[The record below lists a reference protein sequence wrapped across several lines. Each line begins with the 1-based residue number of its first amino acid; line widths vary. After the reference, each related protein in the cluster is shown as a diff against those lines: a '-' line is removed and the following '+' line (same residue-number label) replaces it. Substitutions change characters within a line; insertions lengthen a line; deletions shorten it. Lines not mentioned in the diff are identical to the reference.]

1 MWSLDL
7 TSGMDTRCPPWN
19 QLQNNEDLGT
29 EDVQPYTDGVAFRGI
44 QDRTVNV
51 QAGDGGT
58 TAMDNMVTYNVSS
71 QTWEQTP
78 INQNGPLPESRSQM
92 TATVNQ
98 TTGFAWFYGGRTA
111 HTSEAHIQENFV
123 SL

>member
-7 TSGMDTRCPPWN
+7 TSGMNTHCPSWS

-29 EDVQPYTDGVAFRGI
+29 EGVQSYTDGVAFRGI
-44 QDRTVNV
+44 QDGTINV

-71 QTWEQTP
+71 QTWEQTRKMKKA
-78 INQNGPLPESRSQM
+78 QE
-92 TATVNQ
+92 
-98 TTGFAWFYGGRTA
+98 
-111 HTSEAHIQENFV
+111 TS
-123 SL
+123 